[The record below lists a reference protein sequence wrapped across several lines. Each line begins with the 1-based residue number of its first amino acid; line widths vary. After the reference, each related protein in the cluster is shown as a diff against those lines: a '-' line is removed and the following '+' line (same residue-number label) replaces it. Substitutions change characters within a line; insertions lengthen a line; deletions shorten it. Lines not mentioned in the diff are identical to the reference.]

1 MKIEAMTELQAV
13 LDMKEWKLGLAA
25 WIFSGHSPL
34 QKKTSGTIVRITDNQ
49 VFQFGSVEYREA
61 ETAKNKIKEMLNQR
75 VIDSRCLASIDE
87 KERYDRNWLISIAID
102 SGFDVWWKDW
112 AVKAWLVPAYIAP
125 NALDPQERKSR
136 GSFSW
141 KIGEEVFDQ
150 PNFGEGP
157 FGEGGFGESKPAEG
171 KDILKDEDIQII
183 ALFKA
188 GKINPTEYIEND
200 TKKQFKAYQL
210 FYDVIHA
217 MAEMQ
222 AEKQSGIFGI
232 DEVHSYPLPTAAIAR
247 DRIISQSEWFLLHST
262 VVSKSKTGSKL
273 EWYYKGHDG
282 QPESNKPYV
291 LDMNALNKRIRDW
304 FQKTEKGL
312 EYDQHF
318 NRNKDKY
325 FK

>member
-49 VFQFGSVEYREA
+49 VIQFGSVEYRDA
-61 ETAKNKIKEMLNQR
+61 ETAKNEIKKKLNQR
-75 VIDSRCLASIDE
+75 VMDSRCLSSIDE

-112 AVKAWLVPAYIAP
+112 AVKAWLIPAYIAP

-141 KIGEEVFDQ
+141 KIDEEVFDQ
-150 PNFGEGP
+150 PNFSEGP
-157 FGEGGFGESKPAEG
+157 FGEGGFGETQ
-171 KDILKDEDIQII
+171 KDEDIKII

-188 GKINPTEYIEND
+188 GKSQPKEYIENE
-200 TKKQFKAYQL
+200 TPKKFKVYQL

-222 AEKQSGIFGI
+222 AEEQSDILGI

-247 DRIISQSEWFLLHST
+247 DWIISQSERFLLHST
-262 VVSKSKTGSKL
+262 VVSKSKNPSKL
-273 EWYYKGHDG
+273 EWFYKGHNG
-282 QPESNKPYV
+282 QPESNEPYV
-291 LDMNALNKRIRDW
+291 MTMNALSHRISDW

-312 EYDQHF
+312 EYDQHS

-325 FK
+325 FKK